1 LAAYG
6 ATVFVVCWRQ
16 FQQKSSPANAKKLYD
31 LRPGICLL
39 VIPMKIKNVIFDL
52 DGTIADTLPL
62 CIAAFKKSVE
72 PLLNKEI
79 SEQEIIATF
88 GPSEEGTIRK
98 LIPAHEEAGVK
109 AYLHH
114 YQQLHYTCPVAFEGI
129 QDLLEFLKTKGV
141 QLAMVTGKGIH
152 STRLS
157 LKQFGLER
165 YFEIMETGSPEG
177 PNKVNGIRNV
187 LSHLNADINESIYVG
202 DAPSDIV
209 YCKQIGIPIAA
220 AAWAS
225 TTNAGELAKLNP
237 DWLFNTVDEFKI
249 RIADFI

>member
-1 LAAYG
+1 
-6 ATVFVVCWRQ
+6 
-16 FQQKSSPANAKKLYD
+16 
-31 LRPGICLL
+31 
-39 VIPMKIKNVIFDL
+39 MKIKTVIFDL

-79 SEQEIIATF
+79 SEEEIIATF

-98 LIPAHEEAGVK
+98 LIPQHEEAGVA
-109 AYLHH
+109 AYLQH
-114 YQQLHYTCPVAFEGI
+114 YEQLHYTCPSAFVGI
-129 QDLLEFLKTKGV
+129 ADLLEFLKRKGV

-157 LKQFGLER
+157 LKQFGLEQ
-165 YFEIMETGSPEG
+165 YFEIMETGAPQG
-177 PNKVNGIRNV
+177 PNKINGIRNV
-187 LSHLNADINESIYVG
+187 LTRLNADKNESIYVG

-209 YCKQIGIPIAA
+209 YCKEVGIPIAA

-225 TTNAGELAKLNP
+225 TTDAEVLKKLNP
-237 DWLFNTVDEFKI
+237 DWLFNTVDEFKNWI
-249 RIADFI
+249 EEYL